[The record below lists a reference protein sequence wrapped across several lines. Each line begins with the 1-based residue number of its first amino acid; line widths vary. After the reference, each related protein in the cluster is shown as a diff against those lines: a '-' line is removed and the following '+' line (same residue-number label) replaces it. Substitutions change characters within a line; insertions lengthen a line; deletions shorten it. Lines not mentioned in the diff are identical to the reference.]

1 MTKKN
6 IVFMINVKN
15 ALGDGNQKVEY
26 EMSIDSWKRWAENN
40 DSEVFVMEEPVLD
53 PKEMHIIWQRYFLWD
68 IFDNMNM
75 DVDQVILVDCDTLV
89 HPKAPNVF
97 NQTEHKYCLVHDFG
111 SYDWIIRGMEHYKEF
126 VFNGDWINFWEYGN
140 SGFQIV
146 NHNHRAFF
154 QSMKDFYFEN
164 KEMIQSIQKT
174 YGIGTDKTPLNF
186 MLKRHNIEKKLLPYS
201 WNMTCF
207 EKREILAEDTKF
219 FEMGWMYHFNG
230 INGPKDKVVPMW
242 MELAYKKLYHP
253 DNKQEPRGIE

>member
-1 MTKKN
+1 MAKKN

-26 EMSIDSWKRWAENN
+26 EMSIDSWKRWADNN
-40 DSEVFVMEEPVLD
+40 NSEVFVMEEPVLD

-111 SYDWIIRGMEHYKEF
+111 SYDWILRGMEHYKEF
-126 VFNGDWINFWEYGN
+126 VFNGDWFNFWEYGN

-146 NHNHRAFF
+146 NKTHRPFF
-154 QSMKDFYFEN
+154 DKMRKFYFEY
-164 KEMIQSIQKT
+164 KDTLQYIQKT
-174 YGIGTDKTPLNF
+174 YGVGTDQTPLNY
-186 MLKRHNIEKKLLPYS
+186 MLKKHGVDKKLLPYEF
-201 WNMTCF
+201 NMSCML
-207 EKREILAEDTKF
+207 KKEILGDDMLHTKL
-219 FEMGWMYHFNG
+219 GYVSHYNG
-230 INGPKDKVVPMW
+230 LPEKQKSVPYW
-242 MELAYKKLYHP
+242 MEKTYKYLY
-253 DNKQEPRGIE
+253 G